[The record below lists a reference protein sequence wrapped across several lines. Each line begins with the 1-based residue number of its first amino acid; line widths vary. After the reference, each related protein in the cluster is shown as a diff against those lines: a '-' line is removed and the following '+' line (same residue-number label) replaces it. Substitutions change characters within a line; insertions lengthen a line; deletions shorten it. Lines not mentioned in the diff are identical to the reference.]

1 MNNYKMEGETDLQ
14 YFLRKNRELAALKD
28 AALRAGKNVIRWD
41 DPASGHEYMFCHHP
55 YLGWFDA
62 KERPGLLHGITLRS

>member
-1 MNNYKMEGETDLQ
+1 MEGETALQ

-41 DPASGHEYMFCHHP
+41 DPASGHEYMFCHHLENP
-55 YLGWFDA
+55 V
-62 KERPGLLHGITLRS
+62 